1 MSAIEHCVN
10 CEEPISGI
18 PTYFDGAAY
27 CCYGC
32 VAGGPCVCTYLPNE
46 DTTVPSVPPA
56 RAYSVPAETPV
67 PPMPAP
73 ATPVPSMSA
82 PVVEPEPEVD
92 PRAPIPLHRGGP
104 VTLTLHLS
112 GMPDQYEILR
122 FASALDSA
130 PGLED
135 IALVRMDRTE
145 AWFSVRAVSPE
156 LLAAAVM
163 SMRDFHLN
171 TTVTPDTVEATA
183 AVPAAPSAAQAA
195 VPTALMQPGERR
207 DDTLL
212 PPRPRFRVFRPA
224 ADEAPVTPP
233 PSAVPPTPARPA
245 ARAVPVTP
253 PVPTAPAVAAA
264 PVRVDSVP
272 PVPSITPRPIARP
285 AATETPATPIVAA
298 EPVRVEAV
306 PPAPSVTPRP
316 IARPAVAEMPAVPT
330 TPVAPRA
337 ERPSMPVPQA
347 PVPAQP
353 APRASQTPA
362 DMPRVAVPAIHETLA
377 EVPAA
382 PIPAPAAP
390 RQSDRPRLVEPQP
403 ATAITTS
410 EGADVIAPDERPG
423 GAISIAE
430 HITLVVYPFHSFVA
444 LNEFQAAIRTLRGV
458 TGTRVRRFY
467 RGTLHLAVDYE
478 DIIPLVERLQEMRG
492 VPFRVVSESRNEI
505 EMVLEEARSLVAAGE
520 G

>member
-32 VAGGPCVCTYLPNE
+32 VAGGPCVCTYLPTE
-46 DTTVPSVPPA
+46 ETTVPSVPPA
-56 RAYSVPAETPV
+56 RAYSVPAETPAPPAAV
-67 PPMPAP
+67 PQPAP
-73 ATPVPSMSA
+73 VAVPA
-82 PVVEPEPEVD
+82 ADLEPEED
-92 PRAPIPLHRGGP
+92 PRAPIPFHRGGP

-112 GMPDQYEILR
+112 AMPDQYEILR
-122 FASALDSA
+122 FAAALDSA

-171 TTVTPDTVEATA
+171 TTVTPDAVEATA
-183 AVPAAPSAAQAA
+183 ASSAPQAVPQAA

-224 ADEAPVTPP
+224 ADETPVTPP
-233 PSAVPPTPARPA
+233 PSALPPAPVRPA
-245 ARAVPVTP
+245 AARPIAEP
-253 PVPTAPAVAAA
+253 PAAPAAPAATAA
-264 PVRVDSVP
+264 PVRVESVP
-272 PVPSITPRPIARP
+272 PVPSVTPRPVARP
-285 AATETPATPIVAA
+285 AASVPAAPAVARPAAVTPPVAA
-298 EPVRVEAV
+298 AASTERPAMPV
-306 PPAPSVTPRP
+306 PPAPVSASPTPRVAQAMP
-316 IARPAVAEMPAVPT
+316 AEMTRTAAPSIHEALAER
-330 TPVAPRA
+330 PVAP
-337 ERPSMPVPQA
+337 
-347 PVPAQP
+347 
-353 APRASQTPA
+353 T
-362 DMPRVAVPAIHETLA
+362 
-377 EVPAA
+377 
-382 PIPAPAAP
+382 PAPAAP
-390 RQSDRPRLVEPQP
+390 RQAERPRLVEPQP
-403 ATAITTS
+403 STPIAAA

-423 GAISIAE
+423 GAMSVAE
-430 HITLVVYPFHSFVA
+430 HLTLVVYPFHSFVA
-444 LNEFQAAIRTLRGV
+444 LNEFQAAVRTLRGV
-458 TGTRVRRFY
+458 TSTRVRRFY

-478 DIIPLVERLQEMRG
+478 DIIPLVERLQEMRS